1 MKQKLQRLIKGI
13 IKDIKAWTDS
23 VRNFRFTRA
32 NKRKIAVLG
41 VLAGVIVAL
50 LIIAACVSIAGNSDS
65 SDIQETTAATEP
77 VTEEQSFMIQNVKV
91 IPQTDLKAGCETYAC
106 TMLLNILGFDLDEHT
121 IADNYLNCV
130 YIYQDDS
137 GEMYGPDLYSAF
149 AGTAYAGWGV
159 YAPSM
164 AKSMNEYLKDQKS
177 NLKAYPMENVE
188 LEDLVDQYVS
198 KGVPVMIWAT
208 TNMEEPY
215 VFDTWT
221 VNYVDENA
229 KTEIGD
235 SFSWYMHEHCLV
247 LIGYD
252 NDNYYFGDSTAGE
265 ISCFKKDLVKK
276 RYEQMFKQSI
286 VVK

>member
-1 MKQKLQRLIKGI
+1 MKKQKLESFIQSV
-13 IKDIKAWTDS
+13 IKDIKSA
-23 VRNFRFTRA
+23 VNALKNFRLTRVK
-32 NKRKIAVLG
+32 KRKLAVLG
-41 VLAGVIVAL
+41 VLAGLIAVL
-50 LIIAACVSIAGNSDS
+50 LIIAAVVSAAGNGSEA
-65 SDIQETTAATEP
+65 QEETTSATEP
-77 VTEEQSFMIQNVKV
+77 TTEKPSFMIQNVEV

-106 TMLLNILGFDLDEHT
+106 TMLLRILGFDLDEHT
-121 IADNYLNCV
+121 FADNYLNCV
-130 YIYQDDS
+130 YVVT
-137 GEMYGPDLYSAF
+137 GENGDKYGPDLYSAF

-164 AKSMNEYLKDQKS
+164 SKSMNEYLKDQKS
-177 NLKAYPMENVE
+177 NLKAYWMENVE
-188 LEDLVDQYVS
+188 LEDLCDQYVS

-229 KTEIGD
+229 KTKIGD

-252 NDNYYFGDSTAGE
+252 AENYYFGDSTAGT
-265 ISCFKKDLVKK
+265 ISCFNKELVKK
-276 RYEQMFKQSI
+276 RYEQLFKQSI

>member
-1 MKQKLQRLIKGI
+1 MDQRQKRRNRRRKKRQRQIRILGVLGG
-13 IKDIKAWTDS
+13 T
-23 VRNFRFTRA
+23 
-32 NKRKIAVLG
+32 IAVLM
-41 VLAGVIVAL
+41 
-50 LIIAACVSIAGNSDS
+50 IIAVCLSINYYTPAPVEKPVAS
-65 SDIQETTAATEP
+65 AAEKPTEA
-77 VTEEQSFMIQNVKV
+77 EKSYIIQNVEV

-106 TMLLNILGFDLDEHT
+106 TMLLKILGFDIDEHT
-121 IADNYLNCV
+121 IADSYLNCKYV
-130 YIYQDDS
+130 LPGGN
-137 GEMYGPDLYSAF
+137 GEKYGPDMYSAF

-159 YAPSM
+159 YAPAMS
-164 AKSMNEYLKDQKS
+164 KTMNSYLTDQKS
-177 NLKAYPMENVE
+177 KLKAYPMEDVP
-188 LEDLVDQYVS
+188 LEKLCDDYVS

-208 TNMEEPY
+208 TNMDEPY

-229 KTEIGD
+229 KTKIGD

-252 NDNYYFGDSTAGE
+252 KDYYYFGDSTAGE
-265 ISCFKKDLVKK
+265 VSHFKKDLVAK

>member
-1 MKQKLQRLIKGI
+1 MKQKLQGIIKYI
-13 IKDIKAWTDS
+13 IKDIKSAAES
-23 VRNFRFTRA
+23 LRGFRFTRK
-32 NKRKIAVLG
+32 NKRKLIILG
-41 VLAGVIVAL
+41 ILAGIIVV
-50 LIIAACVSIAGNSDS
+50 LIITAACVSVAINSSENIPEDAS
-65 SDIQETTAATEP
+65 AAEP
-77 VTEEQSFMIQNVKV
+77 VTEEPSFMIQNVKV
-91 IPQTDLKAGCETYAC
+91 IAQTDLKAGCETYAC

-130 YIYQDDS
+130 YIYKDDN

-149 AGTAYAGWGV
+149 GGTAYAGWGV

-164 AKSMNEYLKDQKS
+164 AKSMNEYLNDKKS

-229 KTEIGD
+229 KTKIGD

-252 NDNYYFGDSTAGE
+252 ADNYYFGDSTAGE
-265 ISCFKKDLVKK
+265 ISCFSKELVKK

>member
-1 MKQKLQRLIKGI
+1 MIKKQLNDFIRAIKSLKHFRLTKQKKKKLI
-13 IKDIKAWTDS
+13 
-23 VRNFRFTRA
+23 
-32 NKRKIAVLG
+32 VLG
-41 VLAGVIVAL
+41 VLAAVIIAL
-50 LIIAACVSIAGNSDS
+50 LVIAVCV
-65 SDIQETTAATEP
+65 TAAGSKPEPADQTGTVQAETEP
-77 VTEEQSFMIQNVKV
+77 DSFMIKNVKV

-130 YIYQDDS
+130 YVFKNDDGS
-137 GEMYGPDLYSAF
+137 AYGPDMYSAF

-159 YAPSM
+159 YAPAM
-164 AKSMNEYLKDQKS
+164 AKSMNNYLKDQKS
-177 NLKAYPMENVE
+177 DLKAYPMENVE
-188 LEDLVDQYVS
+188 LEDLVDSYVS

-215 VFDTWT
+215 VFDTWE

-229 KTEIGD
+229 KTKIGD
-235 SFSWYMHEHCLV
+235 TFSWYMHEHCLV

-252 NDNYYFGDSTAGE
+252 KDNYYFGDSTAGKV
-265 ISCFKKDLVKK
+265 SCFSKELVKK